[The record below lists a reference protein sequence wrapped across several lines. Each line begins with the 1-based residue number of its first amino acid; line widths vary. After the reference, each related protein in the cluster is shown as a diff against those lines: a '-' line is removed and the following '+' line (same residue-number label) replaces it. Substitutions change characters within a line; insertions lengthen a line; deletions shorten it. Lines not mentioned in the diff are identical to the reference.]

1 MLSDQCLSVQIC
13 RVLVQGRHAPSGPA
27 ALVGGTRWTLA
38 GVGVEG
44 GREGGRVVELDVPSA
59 CAGTGCTVF
68 S

>member
-1 MLSDQCLSVQIC
+1 M
-13 RVLVQGRHAPSGPA
+13 LVQGGSAPSVPA
-27 ALVGGTRWTLA
+27 ALGADLA

-68 S
+68 SRVSAHLRISATPFF